1 MNILVT
7 GAAGFIGQ
15 NLCVFLQE
23 AGFTDINKITR
34 NDSDVGIAEKVKAA
48 DFIFHLAGINRPKDE
63 NEFTIGN
70 TDLTKNIL
78 NILMGIGSKTPIVLA
93 SSIQAELDNPY
104 GVSKVGAEQAV
115 STYGKSTGANTYIY
129 RLPNVFGKWCR
140 PNYNSAVATFCYN
153 TLNNI
158 PVTINNPASE
168 LNLVYI
174 DDVCQSFIALLSG
187 SAQTTERYCEIQPV
201 YQTTVGE
208 VASLLVEFKESR
220 ENLISAKVGKGFIR
234 ALYSTY
240 ISYLAP
246 KQFVYDVTRHSDER
260 GTFVEMLKTKD
271 AGQFSFFT
279 AHPGITRGGHYH
291 HTKTEK
297 FLVING
303 RASFKFR
310 HITTDESYELLVDG
324 NESRIVETAPGWS
337 HDITNIGNTELVVML
352 WANEIFDREKPDTK
366 NFKVQ
371 K

>member
-7 GAAGFIGQ
+7 GASGFIGR

-23 AGFTDINKITR
+23 AGFKNIEKITR
-34 NDSDVGIAEKVKAA
+34 DDKAESIIEKVKSA
-48 DFIFHLAGINRPKDE
+48 DFIYHLAGINRPKSDDE
-63 NEFTIGN
+63 FKAGN
-70 TDLTKNIL
+70 TDLTQQIINTL
-78 NILMGIGSKTPIVLA
+78 VDSERKTPILLT

-104 GVSKVGAEQAV
+104 GSSKAGAELAV
-115 STYGKSTGANTYIY
+115 SEYQNQTGAAAYIY
-129 RLPNVFGKWCR
+129 RLPNVFGKWCL
-140 PNYNSAVATFCYN
+140 PNYNSAVATFCHN
-153 TLNNI
+153 
-158 PVTINNPASE
+158 TINDLPITIHNPDSV

-174 DDVCQSFIALLSG
+174 DDVCQSFVGLLTKTS
-187 SAQTTERYCEIQPV
+187 QHTEQYSCVEPV

-208 VASLLVEFKESR
+208 VLSLLTEFKESR
-220 ENLISAKVGKGFIR
+220 ENMISAKVGEGFIR

-246 KQFVYDVTRHSDER
+246 EQFAYDVTRHSDER

-303 RASFKFR
+303 KASFKFR
-310 HITTDESYELLVDG
+310 HISTGESYELIVDG
-324 NESRIVETAPGWS
+324 EESRIIETAPGWS
-337 HDITNIGNTELVVML
+337 HDVTNIGENELVVML
-352 WANEIFDREKPDTK
+352 WANEIFDREKPDTV
-366 NFKVQ
+366 NFKV
-371 K
+371 

>member
-7 GAAGFIGQ
+7 GATGFIGQ

-23 AGFTDINKITR
+23 AGFDNIEKITPDD
-34 NDSDVGIAEKVKAA
+34 NTATFIEKVESA
-48 DFIFHLAGINRPKDE
+48 DFIYHLAGINRPKNDDE
-63 NEFTIGN
+63 FKKGN
-70 TDLTKNIL
+70 TDLTQRIIDILVKN
-78 NILMGIGSKTPIVLA
+78 GRKTPILLT

-104 GVSKVGAEQAV
+104 GASKAGAEQAV
-115 STYGKSTGANTYIY
+115 AAYQKKTGAAAYIY

-153 TLNNI
+153 TLNDLPI
-158 PVTINNPASE
+158 TINNPDAA

-174 DDVCQSFIALLSG
+174 DDVCQSFVNLLITTL
-187 SAQTTERYCEIQPV
+187 QTAEVYSYVEPV

-208 VASLLVEFKESR
+208 VVALLTEFKESR
-220 ENLISAKVGKGFIR
+220 ESMISARVGEGFIR

-246 KQFVYDVTRHSDER
+246 EQFAYDVTRHSDER

-279 AHPGITRGGHYH
+279 AHSGITRGGHYH

-303 RASFKFR
+303 KASFKFR
-310 HITTDESYELLVDG
+310 HISTGEFYELIVDG
-324 NESRIVETAPGWS
+324 EESRIVETAPGWS
-337 HDITNIGNTELVVML
+337 HDVTNIGDNELVVML
-352 WANEIFDREKPDTK
+352 WANEMFDRQKPDTIYH
-366 NFKVQ
+366 KV
-371 K
+371 

>member
-7 GAAGFIGQ
+7 GAVGFIGQ

-23 AGFTDINKITR
+23 AGFDNIEKITR
-34 NDSDVGIAEKVKAA
+34 DDSNESIVKKVKYA
-48 DFIFHLAGINRPKDE
+48 DFIYHLAGVNRPKNDDE
-63 NEFTIGN
+63 FKKGN
-70 TDLTKNIL
+70 TDLTQRIIDILVKN
-78 NILMGIGSKTPIVLA
+78 GRKTPILLT

-104 GVSKVGAEQAV
+104 GDSKAGAEQAV
-115 STYGKSTGANTYIY
+115 VAYQQKTGAAAYIY

-153 TLNNI
+153 TINNLPI
-158 PVTINNPASE
+158 TINNPDVA

-174 DDVCQSFIALLSG
+174 DDVCQTFVGLL
-187 SAQTTERYCEIQPV
+187 TEAPKTAEEFSYVEPV
-201 YQTTVGE
+201 YQTTVGKV
-208 VASLLVEFKESR
+208 VALLTEFKESR
-220 ENLISAKVGKGFIR
+220 ESMISARVGEGFIR

-246 KQFVYDVTRHSDER
+246 AQFAYDVIRHSDER

-279 AHPGITRGGHYH
+279 AHSGITRGGHYH

-303 RASFKFR
+303 KASFKFR
-310 HITTDESYELLVDG
+310 HISTGEFYELIVDG
-324 NESRIVETAPGWS
+324 EESRIVETAPGWS
-337 HDITNIGNTELVVML
+337 HDVTNIGDNELVVML
-352 WANEIFDREKPDTK
+352 WANEIFDRQKPDTIYH
-366 NFKVQ
+366 KV
-371 K
+371 

>member
-23 AGFTDINKITR
+23 AGFDNIEKITLD
-34 NDSDVGIAEKVKAA
+34 DSAESIAHKVKTA
-48 DFIFHLAGINRPKDE
+48 DFIYHLAGINRPKNDDE
-63 NEFTIGN
+63 FKKGN
-70 TDLTKNIL
+70 TDLTQQIINTL
-78 NILMGIGSKTPIVLA
+78 VEAERKTPIVLT

-104 GVSKVGAEQAV
+104 GTSKAGAEQAV
-115 STYGKSTGANTYIY
+115 AAYQQKTGATAYIY

-153 TLNNI
+153 TINELPI
-158 PVTINNPASE
+158 TINNPDAS

-174 DDVCQSFIALLSG
+174 DDVCQSFISLLT
-187 SAQTTERYCEIQPV
+187 APEKTEQYNTVEPV

-208 VASLLVEFKESR
+208 VASLLAEFKESR
-220 ENLISAKVGKGFIR
+220 DSLISEKVGDGFVR

-246 KQFVYDVTRHSDER
+246 EQFAYFVTRHSDER

-271 AGQFSFFT
+271 SGQFSFFT

-303 RASFKFR
+303 KASFKFR
-310 HITTDESYELLVDG
+310 HISTGESYELIVDG
-324 NESRIVETAPGWS
+324 EESRIVETAPGWS
-337 HDITNIGNTELVVML
+337 HDITNIGENELVVML
-352 WANEIFDREKPDTK
+352 WANEIFDREKPDTV
-366 NFKVQ
+366 NFKV
-371 K
+371 

>member
-23 AGFTDINKITR
+23 AGFGNIEKLTLDDNASTVI
-34 NDSDVGIAEKVKAA
+34 EKVESA
-48 DFIFHLAGINRPKDE
+48 DFIYHLAGINRPKNDE
-63 NEFTIGN
+63 EFKKGN
-70 TDLTKNIL
+70 TDLTQRIIDTLVKS
-78 NILMGIGSKTPIVLA
+78 GRKTPILLT

-104 GVSKVGAEQAV
+104 GSSKAGAEQAV
-115 STYGKSTGANTYIY
+115 ATYQKKTGAAAYIY

-153 TLNNI
+153 TLNDLPI
-158 PVTINNPASE
+158 TINNPDSALS
-168 LNLVYI
+168 LVYI
-174 DDVCQSFIALLSG
+174 DDVCQEFVRLLT
-187 SAQTTERYCEIQPV
+187 APEITEQYSSVAPV

-208 VASLLVEFKESR
+208 VAALLSEFKESR
-220 ENLISAKVGKGFIR
+220 ESLISAKVGEGFIR

-246 KQFVYDVTRHSDER
+246 EQFAYDVARHSDER

-303 RASFKFR
+303 KASFKFR
-310 HITTDESYELLVDG
+310 HISTGETYELIVDG
-324 NESRIVETAPGWS
+324 EESRIVETAPGWS
-337 HDITNIGNTELVVML
+337 HDVTNIGDNELVVML
-352 WANEIFDREKPDTK
+352 WANEIFDRENPDTV
-366 NFKVQ
+366 NFKV
-371 K
+371 